1 MRLRSLDYSLRV
13 GRSNEWKLSELSLGS
28 VNLLVGKNATGKSRA
43 LNVIRSLAVQVSGQV
58 VAIFPE
64 GNYVARFEDE
74 GQGESYQYVLEATD
88 GKVIRES
95 LERDGK
101 RMMERREGGVGKIF
115 AEQLN
120 DFIEFQIPENQLI
133 VATRRD
139 QIQHRFLE
147 PLNQWANGLYFYPFG
162 TDLGR
167 NSLALFVKD
176 PRFAANIDFKDPNTV
191 VATFH
196 KAIGKFPAFKQSMI
210 DAMASVGYQIDDIGL
225 MSPPGVQFQL
235 PGLPLPGEI
244 QALWVKERNF
254 GARTVQNEMS
264 QGMFRALSI
273 IVQINYAVLAG
284 QPSCILIDDIGEG
297 LDFERSCALN

>member
-1 MRLRSLDYSLRV
+1 MSPGLKMR
-13 GRSNEWKLSELSLGS
+13 
-28 VNLLVGKNATGKSRA
+28 ARA
-43 LNVIRSLAVQVSGQV
+43 K
-58 VAIFPE
+58 
-64 GNYVARFEDE
+64 
-74 GQGESYQYVLEATD
+74 SYQYVLEATD

-244 QALWVKERNF
+244 QALWVKERDL
-254 GARTVQNEMS
+254 GAQRCRTRCPKAC
-264 QGMFRALSI
+264 FAPFPLSCKSI
-273 IVQINYAVLAG
+273 T
-284 QPSCILIDDIGEG
+284 PSLPGSPVV
-297 LDFERSCALN
+297 F